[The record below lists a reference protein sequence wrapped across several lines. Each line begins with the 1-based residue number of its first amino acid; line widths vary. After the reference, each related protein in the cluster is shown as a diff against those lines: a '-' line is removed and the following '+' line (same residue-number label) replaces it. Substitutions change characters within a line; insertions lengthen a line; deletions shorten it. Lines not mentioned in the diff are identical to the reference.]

1 MINCEQKG
9 NCLVCNKGP
18 NIIQEEIIRIIRNHK
33 NHKRKQNKIQN
44 INEQHKSEYLSQ
56 SNYEQN
62 SINQS
67 DNAREIFKFK
77 ISNKKKEKKKC

>member
-9 NCLVCNKGP
+9 NCLVSNKGP
-18 NIIQEEIIRIIRNHK
+18 NIIQVEIIRIIRNHK

-62 SINQS
+62 SINQY

-77 ISNKKKEKKKC
+77 ISNKKRK